1 MTGNEIRKLAWD
13 QFKRHPSEAEIELAL
28 AAVRLDRAIVVREI
42 RHNAAGIQTGVAKPD
57 LWALAQYIESAVK

>member
-13 QFKRHPSEAEIELAL
+13 QFKRHPNEAEIELAL
-28 AAVRLDRAIVVREI
+28 AAARLDRAIVVREI
-42 RHNAAGIQTGVAKPD
+42 RRNAAGIQAGVAKSD